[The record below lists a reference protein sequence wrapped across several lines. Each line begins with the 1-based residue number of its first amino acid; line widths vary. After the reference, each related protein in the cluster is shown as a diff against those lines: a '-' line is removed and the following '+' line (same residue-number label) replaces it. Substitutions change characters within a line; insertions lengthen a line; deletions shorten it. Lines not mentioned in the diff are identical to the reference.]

1 MDVKFT
7 IEGAEETI
15 KLLDKASSL
24 IGELRAVVFEL
35 TKDIPSYPDSDFSKE
50 TVRDK
55 DSRC

>member
-7 IEGAEETI
+7 VEGAEKTI
-15 KLLDKASSL
+15 KLLDKANSL
-24 IGELRAVVFEL
+24 IKELREVVFEL

-55 DSRC
+55 DSQ

>member
-1 MDVKFT
+1 MEVKFT
-7 IEGAEETI
+7 VEGAEETI

-24 IGELRAVVFEL
+24 IKELREVVFAL

-55 DSRC
+55 DSQ

>member
-7 IEGAEETI
+7 VEGAEETI
-15 KLLDKASSL
+15 KLLDKASGL

-50 TVRDK
+50 TVRGK
-55 DSRC
+55 DSQ

>member
-7 IEGAEETI
+7 VEGAEETI

-55 DSRC
+55 DSQ

>member
-1 MDVKFT
+1 MDVRFT
-7 IEGAEETI
+7 VEGAEKTI
-15 KLLDKASSL
+15 KLLDKANSL
-24 IGELRAVVFEL
+24 IKELREAVFEL